1 MAAGNI
7 CMKSRNK
14 ENEFPYLQSISAPD
28 TSAPEVSVP
37 EVPKKGSSA
46 LTIVDVGTSWFTWTI
61 PCFPVMSVEFV
72 RVKASI
78 NDIHKEYTV
87 LWEFTQPEVGRA
99 QVLHNS
105 INIESDDESN
115 IDVQH
120 SLPFKVLGTC
130 KSVER
135 QSILEEANSYLNEY
149 NRPVFVQLEREPD
162 NAHDSN
168 AIAVFVMTDNDFF
181 KVGYIASELTQYV
194 HPCLDDP
201 SFEVSVKNIRFSTT
215 WMMVGYYITIE
226 LSKKGLWH
234 KNVVKASKNVK

>member
-1 MAAGNI
+1 M
-7 CMKSRNK
+7 
-14 ENEFPYLQSISAPD
+14 D
-28 TSAPEVSVP
+28 
-37 EVPKKGSSA
+37 
-46 LTIVDVGTSWFTWTI
+46 VDTSWFTWTI
-61 PCFPVMSVEFV
+61 PCFPVMSVDFV
-72 RVKASI
+72 RAKASI
-78 NDIHKEYTV
+78 NDTHMDCLIKKDANIHLGELCCTSYCTISIEKKEYTV

-115 IDVQH
+115 MNVQH

-130 KSVER
+130 KSVGR
-135 QSILEEANSYLNEY
+135 QSILEEACSYLNEY

-168 AIAVFVMTDNDFF
+168 AIAVFVMTDNDFY